1 MLKLENIVKDYEVAG
16 KPFPAL
22 KGVSL
27 SFRDSEFVSILGPS
41 GSGKTTLL
49 NIIGGLDHYTSGDLE
64 IDGASTKGFSDRDW
78 DNYRNH
84 KVGFI
89 FQSYNLIPH
98 QNVLENVELAL
109 TISGVKK
116 AERRKRA
123 EEALRK
129 VGLGEM
135 LYKKPNQLSGG
146 QCQRVAIARA
156 LVNDPS
162 ILLADEP
169 TGALD
174 TKTSIQIMDLLKE
187 VAKDRLV
194 IMVTHNPELAEKYS
208 SRIVSLKDGLIVQ
221 DSCPPKDEE
230 EGKLAEIPSK
240 KAKLSLSQSFY
251 LSFRNLFSKAKRTA
265 MVCFAG
271 SIGIVGV
278 SLVLAISSGI
288 AGYIASMQDDMLSG
302 NPVSISSSTLDIES
316 LMASA
321 STSTK
326 TSIVS
331 SAVKEGKINVDFVI
345 EELIKTSK
353 TTSSSLVSNSIS
365 QAYVDFLRA
374 MPEEYYNA
382 ISYSFGIAPENNLYT
397 NVTIDVADGDG
408 YKQDKQIRSLSF
420 MEQFATSIV
429 RQTEYSSYADL
440 ISSYGSALSQGLS
453 EKSYV
458 LGQYDLVDG
467 GKFAE
472 KEDEMMLV
480 LNGHDAIT
488 DFVLTELGYY
498 SQDQFLS
505 AIDKF
510 SKDADPDYPYDYDKD
525 LFKDVF
531 SMEEIKAKDFY
542 YYPNDVVFTPN
553 EAVKSYLD
561 EDKIPNKS
569 DLTRPFTYES
579 ERQVERWGEGMK
591 MKIVGI
597 LTPKDGVQY
606 GCLSSGLYYTPA
618 FMARFR
624 SDNKA
629 SYLSRLL
636 TNYSSLSGVDS
647 ISTSLAKDPTT
658 GAISGS
664 GLYYSFS
671 YYLKWH
677 EFDKAVDDY
686 GIVGRSSS
694 MSTLMNAFASSM
706 GIAMGSGRSASL
718 TLANAGGSELPSSI
732 RIYPIDFDSKYL
744 VTDYLDQ
751 WNAEGDVK
759 ALSASGSVYYLT
771 EADRSG
777 NPIKYSDNLQV
788 VISMINT
795 ILNIVTYALVA
806 FTALSLVVSTVMIA
820 IITYVS
826 VIERIKEIGVIRS
839 LGGRKRDVAN
849 LFMAETV
856 MVGLSSGALGIGL
869 TYLLSLVVNLIV
881 GAFTGVYTIA
891 SLPWYEAL
899 IMIAI
904 SVLLTSISGVV
915 PAMSAARKDPVNALR
930 SE

>member
-288 AGYIASMQDDMLSG
+288 SGYIASMQDDMLSG

-618 FMARFR
+618 FMAKFR

-647 ISTSLAKDPTT
+647 ISTSLTKDPTT

-849 LFMAETV
+849 LFMAETF

-899 IMIAI
+899 IMIAV

>member
-49 NIIGGLDHYTSGDLE
+49 NIIGGLDHYTAGDLE

-288 AGYIASMQDDMLSG
+288 SGYIASMQDDMLSG

-618 FMARFR
+618 FMAKFR

-899 IMIAI
+899 IMIAV

>member
-146 QCQRVAIARA
+146 QWQRVAIARA

-288 AGYIASMQDDMLSG
+288 SGYIASMQDDMLSG

-618 FMARFR
+618 FMAKFR

-686 GIVGRSSS
+686 GLVGRSSS

-706 GIAMGSGRSASL
+706 GIAMG
-718 TLANAGGSELPSSI
+718 
-732 RIYPIDFDSKYL
+732 
-744 VTDYLDQ
+744 
-751 WNAEGDVK
+751 
-759 ALSASGSVYYLT
+759 
-771 EADRSG
+771 
-777 NPIKYSDNLQV
+777 
-788 VISMINT
+788 
-795 ILNIVTYALVA
+795 
-806 FTALSLVVSTVMIA
+806 
-820 IITYVS
+820 
-826 VIERIKEIGVIRS
+826 
-839 LGGRKRDVAN
+839 
-849 LFMAETV
+849 
-856 MVGLSSGALGIGL
+856 
-869 TYLLSLVVNLIV
+869 
-881 GAFTGVYTIA
+881 
-891 SLPWYEAL
+891 
-899 IMIAI
+899 
-904 SVLLTSISGVV
+904 
-915 PAMSAARKDPVNALR
+915 
-930 SE
+930 

>member
-135 LYKKPNQLSGG
+135 LHKKPNQLSGG

-174 TKTSIQIMDLLKE
+174 TKTSVQIMDLLKE

-194 IMVTHNPELAEKYS
+194 IMVTHNPELAERYS
-208 SRIVSLKDGLIVQ
+208 SRIVSLKDGLIVE
-221 DSCPPKDEE
+221 DSCPPKDEKQ
-230 EGKLAEIPSK
+230 GKLAEIPSK

-288 AGYIASMQDDMLSG
+288 SGYIASMQDDMLSG

-321 STSTK
+321 SASTK

-397 NVTIDVADGDG
+397 DVTIDVADGDG

-453 EKSYV
+453 EQSYV
-458 LGQYDLVDG
+458 LGQYDIVDG

-498 SQDQFLS
+498 TQDQFLS

-510 SKDADPDYPYDYDKD
+510 SKDADSDYPYDYDKD

-531 SMEEIKAKDFY
+531 SMEEVKAKDFY

-561 EDKIPNKS
+561 EDKIPSKS

-579 ERQVERWGEGMK
+579 ERQIERWGEGMK

-606 GCLSSGLYYTPA
+606 GCLSSGLYYAPA

-636 TNYSSLSGVDS
+636 TNYSSLTGVDS

-658 GAISGS
+658 GATSGS

-694 MSTLMNAFASSM
+694 MSKLMNAFASSM
-706 GIAMGSGRSASL
+706 GIAMGSGRSASI

-751 WNAEGDVK
+751 WNAEGDIK

-771 EADRSG
+771 EADRSD

-891 SLPWYEAL
+891 SLPWYVAL

>member
-135 LYKKPNQLSGG
+135 LNKKPNQLSGG

-288 AGYIASMQDDMLSG
+288 SGYIASMQDDMLSG

-331 SAVKEGKINVDFVI
+331 SALKEGKINVDFVI

-618 FMARFR
+618 FMAKFR

>member
-288 AGYIASMQDDMLSG
+288 SGYIASMQDDMLSG

-353 TTSSSLVSNSIS
+353 TTSSSLLSDSTPPP
-365 QAYVDFLRA
+365 YVDFLRA

-618 FMARFR
+618 FMAKFR

>member
-135 LYKKPNQLSGG
+135 LHKKPNQLSGG

-288 AGYIASMQDDMLSG
+288 SGYIASMQDDMLSG

-397 NVTIDVADGDG
+397 NVTINVADGDG
-408 YKQDKQIRSLSF
+408 YKRDKQIRSLSF

-618 FMARFR
+618 FMAKFR

-899 IMIAI
+899 IMIAV

>member
-288 AGYIASMQDDMLSG
+288 SGYIASMQDDMLSG

-316 LMASA
+316 LMALA

-331 SAVKEGKINVDFVI
+331 SALKEGKINVDFVI

-618 FMARFR
+618 FMAKFR

-647 ISTSLAKDPTT
+647 ISTSFAKDPTT

-899 IMIAI
+899 IMIAV

>member
-64 IDGASTKGFSDRDW
+64 IDGASTEGFSDRAW

-288 AGYIASMQDDMLSG
+288 SGYIASMQDDMLSG

-510 SKDADPDYPYDYDKD
+510 SKDADPDYPYDYDKG

-664 GLYYSFS
+664 GLYYPFS

-899 IMIAI
+899 IMIAV

>member
-288 AGYIASMQDDMLSG
+288 SGYIASMQDDMLSG

-429 RQTEYSSYADL
+429 RQTEYSSYAD
-440 ISSYGSALSQGLS
+440 
-453 EKSYV
+453 
-458 LGQYDLVDG
+458 
-467 GKFAE
+467 
-472 KEDEMMLV
+472 
-480 LNGHDAIT
+480 
-488 DFVLTELGYY
+488 
-498 SQDQFLS
+498 
-505 AIDKF
+505 
-510 SKDADPDYPYDYDKD
+510 
-525 LFKDVF
+525 
-531 SMEEIKAKDFY
+531 
-542 YYPNDVVFTPN
+542 
-553 EAVKSYLD
+553 
-561 EDKIPNKS
+561 
-569 DLTRPFTYES
+569 
-579 ERQVERWGEGMK
+579 
-591 MKIVGI
+591 
-597 LTPKDGVQY
+597 
-606 GCLSSGLYYTPA
+606 
-618 FMARFR
+618 
-624 SDNKA
+624 
-629 SYLSRLL
+629 
-636 TNYSSLSGVDS
+636 
-647 ISTSLAKDPTT
+647 
-658 GAISGS
+658 
-664 GLYYSFS
+664 
-671 YYLKWH
+671 
-677 EFDKAVDDY
+677 
-686 GIVGRSSS
+686 
-694 MSTLMNAFASSM
+694 
-706 GIAMGSGRSASL
+706 
-718 TLANAGGSELPSSI
+718 
-732 RIYPIDFDSKYL
+732 
-744 VTDYLDQ
+744 
-751 WNAEGDVK
+751 
-759 ALSASGSVYYLT
+759 
-771 EADRSG
+771 
-777 NPIKYSDNLQV
+777 
-788 VISMINT
+788 
-795 ILNIVTYALVA
+795 
-806 FTALSLVVSTVMIA
+806 
-820 IITYVS
+820 
-826 VIERIKEIGVIRS
+826 
-839 LGGRKRDVAN
+839 
-849 LFMAETV
+849 
-856 MVGLSSGALGIGL
+856 
-869 TYLLSLVVNLIV
+869 
-881 GAFTGVYTIA
+881 
-891 SLPWYEAL
+891 
-899 IMIAI
+899 
-904 SVLLTSISGVV
+904 
-915 PAMSAARKDPVNALR
+915 
-930 SE
+930 

>member
-288 AGYIASMQDDMLSG
+288 SGYIASMQDDMLSG

-472 KEDEMMLV
+472 KEDEMMLI

-618 FMARFR
+618 FMAKFR

-826 VIERIKEIGVIRS
+826 VIACIKEIGVIRS
-839 LGGRKRDVAN
+839 LGGRKRAVAN
-849 LFMAETV
+849 LFLAETV

-899 IMIAI
+899 IMIAV